1 MKHSTYGA
9 DIEIDQQKQIPKH
22 TQRKNRQTHR
32 GETYRSMNKSPNRDI
47 DKTEDIKRHIY
58 KKIDTQV
65 RQKRNTKRGQKLEF
79 QKVEMKLMTFEP
91 LTTLTTTPMQNV
103 EIIED
108 LIVEEQI
115 ITRWRESSGRGIS
128 DQ

>member
-1 MKHSTYGA
+1 M
-9 DIEIDQQKQIPKH
+9 
-22 TQRKNRQTHR
+22 
-32 GETYRSMNKSPNRDI
+32 
-47 DKTEDIKRHIY
+47 
-58 KKIDTQV
+58 
-65 RQKRNTKRGQKLEF
+65 EF